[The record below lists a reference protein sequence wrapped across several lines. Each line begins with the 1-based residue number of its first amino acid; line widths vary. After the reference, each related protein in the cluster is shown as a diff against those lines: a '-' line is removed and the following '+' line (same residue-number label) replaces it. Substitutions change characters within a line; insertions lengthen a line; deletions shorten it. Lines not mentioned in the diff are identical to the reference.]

1 MNVSN
6 VSPGT
11 TSLTPL
17 QQEVIAIAHR
27 ASRAIMAVYA
37 EPDSSLEV
45 TIKAD
50 DSPLTRA
57 DTAAH
62 KVIIEGLAQLTPS
75 LPVLSEESPKASIL
89 RRREWDTFW
98 LVDPLDGTRD
108 FIRHNGEFSVN
119 IALVERGVVT
129 LAVIEAPA
137 RGQGYVAIKE
147 GTAYTYR
154 MSEHP
159 PFYRDLQTIRVAD
172 WQPDEPLI
180 LFGSRSHGRNRPTD
194 WYASLPPYEQR
205 LMGSS
210 LKFCEIANGQAHLY
224 VRQGA
229 TSEWDT
235 AAGQLVLECA
245 GGVVV
250 SLTTQGVGPPLH
262 YNQRDTLIN
271 PGFLACARSV
281 FSKVQEAMKKHTT
294 L

>member
-1 MNVSN
+1 MNISAVSSGK
-6 VSPGT
+6 V
-11 TSLTPL
+11 SLTPL
-17 QQEVIAIAHR
+17 QQGVIAIAHQ
-27 ASRAIMAVYA
+27 ASRAIMAVY
-37 EPDSSLEV
+37 EESDTPLEV
-45 TIKAD
+45 MSKAD

-57 DTAAH
+57 DIAAH
-62 KVIIEGLAQLTPS
+62 KVITEGLAQLTPAW
-75 LPVLSEESPKASIL
+75 PVLSEESSKASIL
-89 RRREWDTFW
+89 HRREWETFW

-119 IALVERGVVT
+119 IALVEQGVVT

-137 RGQGYVAIKE
+137 RNEGYVAGK
-147 GTAYTYR
+147 GGAAYAYR

-159 PFYRDLQTIRVAD
+159 PFYQDLHIIQVAD
-172 WQPDEPLI
+172 WQPDEALV
-180 LFGSRSHGRNRPTD
+180 LFGSRSHGRNRPAD
-194 WYASLPPYEQR
+194 WYASLPPHEQR

-210 LKFCEIANGQAHLY
+210 LKFCEIAKGQAHLY

-250 SLTTQGVGPPLH
+250 SLTAQGVGQPLR

-281 FSKVQEAMKKHTT
+281 LPTVQEAMVQHA
-294 L
+294 LV